1 MGGGRKGEKLAG
13 PAGALLLLLLLLR
26 RFRVTLGMRQI
37 LNGSCKVTT
46 RRERART
53 RGRRRGKR
61 REFIRALTWLAS
73 SHRIGL
79 SPLLVSV
86 GVCARPLSPFV
97 TLMAREG
104 EEEKV
109 FIVGHIQYST
119 CLELLGIPC
128 CSWRGVTTA
137 SIYSGADSHR
147 GPVRG
152 EWAAGAETRDSL
164 GMSALRRVTSASGE
178 TVAATAAAG
187 SGGSDARRRGR
198 TRNELDFPFLSR
210 RCHLL
215 RQLGTIQTIFSLLA
229 SSSTFSHSL
238 RLSSSS
244 RISCLVDTYFC
255 FLSRRNKF
263 HFRQDEKERDRD
275 RPAFRVRVGIHAPV
289 CPRGSSSHRKY
300 LLRRYR
306 GDTKCSKRDAE

>member
-1 MGGGRKGEKLAG
+1 M
-13 PAGALLLLLLLLR
+13 
-26 RFRVTLGMRQI
+26 
-37 LNGSCKVTT
+37 
-46 RRERART
+46 
-53 RGRRRGKR
+53 
-61 REFIRALTWLAS
+61 
-73 SHRIGL
+73 
-79 SPLLVSV
+79 
-86 GVCARPLSPFV
+86 
-97 TLMAREG
+97 
-104 EEEKV
+104 
-109 FIVGHIQYST
+109 FIVRHIQYST
-119 CLELLGIPC
+119 CLELHRIPC

-164 GMSALRRVTSASGE
+164 GMSALPRVTSARGE
-178 TVAATAAAG
+178 TGTAMAAATG

-229 SSSTFSHSL
+229 SSSTFSRSL
-238 RLSSSS
+238 RLPSSS

-275 RPAFRVRVGIHAPV
+275 RPAFRVRVGIHAPA
-289 CPRGSSSHRKY
+289 CPRGPSSLRK
-300 LLRRYR
+300 
-306 GDTKCSKRDAE
+306 